1 MSQAGVRRC
10 SAGSFRASVPGTTD
24 GYLPMP
30 SEPVGALH
38 WGGTET
44 ANEHAGYV
52 EGAIESGERVAR
64 EVLRSLGRTA
74 T

>member
-1 MSQAGVRRC
+1 
-10 SAGSFRASVPGTTD
+10 
-24 GYLPMP
+24 MP

-44 ANEHAGYV
+44 ANEHAGYI